1 VRTLCTTLLLQT
13 AGLLTAAALARLHA
27 PVVAVAVAAGVAIG
41 GNAVVRTS
49 YVVIAPA
56 LVATA
61 RELTRSNLWAG
72 WCDSGCVVVGP
83 LVATGLLA
91 WRGPKLVFVTAAV
104 IALGSAFAAVSL
116 LRHDRRATR
125 PTNSRREG
133 VGEILASIR
142 GRRHIA
148 SLLAVLMTQHV
159 VMGFLDLMFVV
170 LAIDV
175 LDIGNSGSG
184 VLITAFGVGAMFS
197 TLAASRFTGR
207 APLAPV
213 MVTALAVCSISMFT
227 MGWRMSV
234 LVAIVGLAVAGCSR
248 SMVELCAR
256 ILLQRSAPPQH
267 LAAVFGVMEVLTS
280 VGVAIGTGLAQW
292 AIATVGP
299 RTGLVLLGAGI
310 AAAIVVLGP
319 LVWRTDRDAD
329 VPVVAIA
336 LLRSMPIFA
345 PLAPPALENVARAA
359 TERHVRQ
366 HEVVIHQGEEGHR
379 YFAIASGEM
388 QVITDGSHRATLHP
402 GQGAGEVSL
411 LVNIPRTATVV
422 ARQPSTVYEIDR
434 DAFLLAVT
442 GNDDAHLAA
451 WWHIQSIGHIR
462 PGVTD

>member
-1 VRTLCTTLLLQT
+1 
-13 AGLLTAAALARLHA
+13 
-27 PVVAVAVAAGVAIG
+27 
-41 GNAVVRTS
+41 
-49 YVVIAPA
+49 
-56 LVATA
+56 
-61 RELTRSNLWAG
+61 
-72 WCDSGCVVVGP
+72 
-83 LVATGLLA
+83 
-91 WRGPKLVFVTAAV
+91 
-104 IALGSAFAAVSL
+104 
-116 LRHDRRATR
+116 
-125 PTNSRREG
+125 
-133 VGEILASIR
+133 
-142 GRRHIA
+142 
-148 SLLAVLMTQHV
+148 
-159 VMGFLDLMFVV
+159 
-170 LAIDV
+170 
-175 LDIGNSGSG
+175 
-184 VLITAFGVGAMFS
+184 
-197 TLAASRFTGR
+197 
-207 APLAPV
+207 
-213 MVTALAVCSISMFT
+213 
-227 MGWRMSV
+227 
-234 LVAIVGLAVAGCSR
+234 
-248 SMVELCAR
+248 
-256 ILLQRSAPPQH
+256 
-267 LAAVFGVMEVLTS
+267 MEVLTS